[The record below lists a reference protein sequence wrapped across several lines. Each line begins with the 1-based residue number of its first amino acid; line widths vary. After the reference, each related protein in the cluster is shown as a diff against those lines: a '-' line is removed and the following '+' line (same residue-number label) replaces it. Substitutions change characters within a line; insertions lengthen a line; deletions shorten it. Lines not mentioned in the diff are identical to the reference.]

1 MDSGYYKYGIYFVIL
16 IICVDQA
23 ASQNTTSCQCVSST
37 TVPKTSPCNVTINS
51 TTGDLINASQASAEC
66 QCTLTAPYA
75 YTYSKGTPY
84 NISCYS
90 ITTTSVTSTTQST
103 SRSSSTTKLTS
114 SSTTTKPSTVTTTK
128 PSTVTTTSSTTS
140 TTTKLTSTTSQSKSS
155 SSTSQSTGTGS
166 TNTGTSSATTVA
178 VIIGDTVNSNTT
190 DEEPLFLGPCNTT
203 VLSEK
208 KHKIVKYLMYF
219 ASFWIILCCLIAI
232 LITLCYRETGHHRF
246 LNFLQE
252 LAFIFLYAILG
263 YFMWDPLNKKA
274 TYHYTMVLILS
285 FFLFEAIFA
294 RSLIKGSSRKNG
306 TIPPVLNYILPF
318 FLAAIP
324 TVVSYFTAKDY
335 YAFTGV
341 HCFVSIYTKLFWS
354 FVAPAWFL
362 TMNIILTGQLS
373 FLACEQ
379 AKPDVDQKQ
388 LFWAFKT
395 SKSRPTFVM
404 FFISTYFLL
413 MFAVDMQNFVLF
425 IAYAVLCV
433 IFGIF
438 IIIFHTYC
446 YMNTATKLYKSTS
459 LPPYRPCKK
468 KKEPEKKKQD
478 PPQPTPVPQ
487 PPPAPLP
494 YPENLHQ
501 RRNAGHPSQAS
512 QNDPFNPTQSRNV
525 YNWATDR
532 DMGTLNKVE
541 NVFFK
546 PRIM

>member
-232 LITLCYRETGHHRF
+232 LITLCY
-246 LNFLQE
+246 
-252 LAFIFLYAILG
+252 
-263 YFMWDPLNKKA
+263 
-274 TYHYTMVLILS
+274 
-285 FFLFEAIFA
+285 
-294 RSLIKGSSRKNG
+294 SLIKGSSRKNG